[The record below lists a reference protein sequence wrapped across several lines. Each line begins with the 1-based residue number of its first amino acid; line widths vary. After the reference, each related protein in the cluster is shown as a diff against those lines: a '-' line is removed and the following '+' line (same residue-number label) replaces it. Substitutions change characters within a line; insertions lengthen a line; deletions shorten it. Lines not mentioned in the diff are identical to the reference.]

1 MGVDRHELEH
11 RNWRSS
17 TSGKAPARDASS
29 EDSELS
35 IVPDDVIAANADLLD
50 EHTAGRFAEM
60 CARYGIS

>member
-17 TSGKAPARDASS
+17 TSGKAPARDTSS

-35 IVPDDVIAANADLLD
+35 IVPDDVIAANVDLPSNAKTTRPRGKRAKAD
-50 EHTAGRFAEM
+50 
-60 CARYGIS
+60 